1 MLQSPLC
8 KSVHHNPHTSFHSSV
23 QHRDKLMCIN
33 LIKPQNSLFV
43 CLFTNKQTFSYGH
56 SPNTCL
62 CKKGRHPDFAE
73 GEIQHENLVENITAA
88 CKKVVWPA
96 AQECDDAG
104 DGNDDEYEEESDE
117 AEEDT
122 ILNHH

>member
-1 MLQSPLC
+1 
-8 KSVHHNPHTSFHSSV
+8 
-23 QHRDKLMCIN
+23 MCIN

-43 CLFTNKQTFSYGH
+43 CLFTNKQTYFSYGH

-62 CKKGRHPDFAE
+62 CKKDRHPDFAE
-73 GEIQHENLVENITAA
+73 EEEVQHENLVENITAA
-88 CKKVVWPA
+88 CKKVWPA
-96 AQECDDAG
+96 QVCDDAG

-122 ILNHH
+122 IPNHH